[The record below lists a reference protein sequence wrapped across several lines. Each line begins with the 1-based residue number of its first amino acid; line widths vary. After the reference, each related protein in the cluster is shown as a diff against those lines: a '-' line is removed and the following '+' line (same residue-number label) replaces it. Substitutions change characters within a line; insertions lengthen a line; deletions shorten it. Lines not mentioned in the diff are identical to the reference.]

1 MASSEQKIQ
10 ALEVHLPYEL
20 LMLRCAYRQIQSER
34 NQLAWNMTL
43 ETFVLHARIL
53 EVFLTNGDDNRN
65 FNAKDFSST
74 FAAKKDQSV
83 HRKVRNLIERVF
95 HLGKQRVPISDGKG
109 GKAWA
114 EEIYGWIEKTFQR
127 FVDSLDEE
135 LVSHW
140 TPDRAKLE
148 TFLVVRTGNAPP
160 SATNEIFSVSTTI

>member
-74 FAAKKDQSV
+74 FAAGPVGPSQGPQP
-83 HRKVRNLIERVF
+83 ER
-95 HLGKQRVPISDGKG
+95 
-109 GKAWA
+109 A
-114 EEIYGWIEKTFQR
+114 
-127 FVDSLDEE
+127 
-135 LVSHW
+135 
-140 TPDRAKLE
+140 
-148 TFLVVRTGNAPP
+148 
-160 SATNEIFSVSTTI
+160 SVSPRKAEGADL